1 MVLFCLNQEKKQ
13 RTCCNTAFFI
23 NFQPPSQPPKELGLN
38 NVPASVLMPH
48 LQNLF
53 QQTSIQQVRHQCM
66 VGMQDPC
73 PPPTQIHTQE
83 KIQNKNKKRNVK
95 FRIN

>member
-23 NFQPPSQPPKELGLN
+23 NFQPPSQPPKELGVN

-66 VGMQDPC
+66 VKMQDPC
-73 PPPTQIHTQE
+73 PPSPPTHPNAHTGKNTEQKQE
-83 KIQNKNKKRNVK
+83 KKC
-95 FRIN
+95 